1 MHVVQAVRVGRN
13 EVTAPWPSANDN
25 RLHPK
30 GMGPVVI
37 VAAQHSNPR
46 TARSAGR
53 KGGEERSDG
62 SLASA
67 NDTGLQLCRRAD
79 HSDGGTAHQSEMR
92 ARASGEYFQSWRGA
106 TACRSRNLGEQ
117 RSPTRRAWALVGA
130 GCLVA
135 AGLAAAVPTAAQAST
150 VVNFTTVGATTWTV
164 PTGVTS
170 VDVVA
175 IGGSGATASSGF
187 GGLGGSGARVSATMT
202 VTGGQSLSLFVGGGA
217 EAGHASNGGGG
228 SSSVNAGTVGNQI
241 IAGGGG
247 GGMEGGDGG
256 AGGGA
261 SGAGNDG
268 GGTSPG
274 GGGSGG
280 TGGTSGGGGASNG
293 GDGNGGPG
301 GGFGGGQGPMG
312 AAYGGYGSAGDNQ
325 FGQGGAGGGGFG
337 GGAGSGGPGGGGGAG
352 GSIGT
357 AGAVYVSAG
366 LSPSADGSIQLT
378 YTTPANDAQLVV
390 NATSKKKLP
399 RSGTTTVVRS
409 AKVTPSSAG
418 SLRSIKV
425 TCKSSN
431 GRVAPRGD
439 VRYCSHTKNLNT
451 GKVKVTTYGS
461 KNVRV
466 KVTIVSEPST
476 QGGETLRW
484 KQSWAVK

>member
-1 MHVVQAVRVGRN
+1 MTTGSIPKGWGLLSLLQRSIRTLGLRVAQAVRVGRN
-13 EVTAPWPSANDN
+13 EVTAPWP
-25 RLHPK
+25 
-30 GMGPVVI
+30 
-37 VAAQHSNPR
+37 
-46 TARSAGR
+46 
-53 KGGEERSDG
+53 
-62 SLASA
+62 SA

-150 VVNFTTVGATTWTV
+150 VVNFTTVGAATWTV

-217 EAGHASNGGGG
+217 EAGHASNAGGG

-357 AGAVYVSAG
+357 AGAVYASAG